1 MNTILS
7 GSSQMK
13 TITSTSLLER
23 VRALDDDAWK
33 RFVAIYGPMIY
44 DWCRSFG
51 VQPADANDIGKEV
64 LNSVLRNLG
73 EFKKVK
79 PGDSFHGW
87 LHVIV
92 RNKVRDHYR
101 RLKSHPTGVGGSEVK
116 MLLDQIPDEISQSSV
131 GAEPDGNVA
140 LKRALDLIR
149 AEFQEQTWLAFWRL
163 TVEGHRASEIAQDLG
178 MTPNNVRQAKFRVLQ
193 RLKSEFGELFSP
205 SE

>member
-1 MNTILS
+1 MNTESTAPYKL
-7 GSSQMK
+7 K

-23 VRALDDDAWK
+23 VRARDEEGWR
-33 RFVAIYGPMIY
+33 RFVAVYGPLIY

-51 VQPADANDIGKEV
+51 VQPADANDIGQEV
-64 LNSVLRNLG
+64 LKSVMGNLG
-73 EFKKVK
+73 EFKKTK

-101 RLKSHPTGVGGSEVK
+101 RLENHPAGAGGSEVK
-116 MLLDQIPDEISQSSV
+116 AVLDQIPDEVTQSS
-131 GAEPDGNVA
+131 ADIASAGNLA
-140 LKRALDLIR
+140 LKQALELIR
-149 AEFQEQTWLAFWRL
+149 PEFQQQTWSAFWRL
-163 TVEGHRASEIAQDLG
+163 TVEGHRASEIAADLG

-193 RLKSEFGELFSP
+193 RLRAEFGEIFPP